1 MEATEIVTNTELKS
15 ELTDFQ
21 KLALEAA
28 EKELDAIKKEVESKK
43 YLVDLT
49 KEDIARLNSFISND
63 ATWKFTEALGILEV
77 EKEMERATKEG
88 KLFTT
93 ALAIEAIYYYL
104 SKVEGSGNSTN
115 TSSYTNAADYIKVL
129 KSIKSSIERVS
140 MDNEKV
146 RNAEFI
152 AAARREGIDPD
163 QSIDVEK

>member
-1 MEATEIVTNTELKS
+1 METEIVENTELKS

-21 KLALEAA
+21 KIALEAA
-28 EKELDAIKKEVESKK
+28 EKELDALKKEIDSKK

-49 KEDIARLNSFISND
+49 KEDVAKLSSFISND
-63 ATWKFTEALGILEV
+63 ADWKFTEALGILEV
-77 EKEMERATKEG
+77 EKEMVKATKEG

-104 SKVEGSGNSTN
+104 SKVEGSGNSTK
-115 TSSYTNAADYIKVL
+115 TSSYTNVTDYIKAV
-129 KSIKSSIERVS
+129 KSIKSALEKVSIDS
-140 MDNEKV
+140 EKV

-163 QSIDVEK
+163 QSINAEV